1 MDLGFSKHVCVG
13 LCSNWAC
20 VSPDRLRGYQRES
33 SGQTKPG
40 GSVAGRFTSAGAT
53 PPFSPGRGHCPRL
66 SPVSSSSSVPVPVH
80 FSPHSPLLLLLLSIS
95 TCLYGAA
102 RRSTYPSSAKPST
115 LLSTKT
121 VARLSPRVFT
131 TSLESRTQGASVGTS
146 RSHQFVN
153 KHKNI

>member
-20 VSPDRLRGYQRES
+20 VSPDRLRGYQQES

-66 SPVSSSSSVPVPVH
+66 SPVSSSSSVPRPR
-80 FSPHSPLLLLLLSIS
+80 PLLTPFAPPPPPLHLYLLIWSCETFYIHLLPNPPHCSPPKQLPDCRLE
-95 TCLYGAA
+95 CLQL
-102 RRSTYPSSAKPST
+102 PSNLGHEAPV
-115 LLSTKT
+115 LVHHGHINL
-121 VARLSPRVFT
+121 
-131 TSLESRTQGASVGTS
+131 
-146 RSHQFVN
+146 
-153 KHKNI
+153 